1 MERLEFTFTVQ
12 SADNQKSNVLCITS
26 IGTPYGHVYAVP
38 EEYQPVTLHK
48 EIMRQPAFNKVKNSL
63 TRRHQTRKIWIK
75 LTEELTNIYL
85 DEGGNLQIGEFYPEE
100 IKEKPKDGSQASEQ
114 PLMKLLE
121 KLLEKSQIQSE
132 SRSIGKIAQQFM
144 IEKFDGRNSNAD
156 QWIASFEKECERF
169 DISDDG
175 KKIEI
180 LKSFMDKGAADWYSC
195 TLLKLTIEANWEEW
209 KRIFCETFA
218 SKGWSR
224 IRYTLS
230 FKYQTGLLLDYAIKK
245 EKLLLEVRK
254 SIDDGTLI
262 DLIATGLPNFVA
274 DRIDREKLKKTE
286 DLYNKIGKLE
296 HLVLK
301 KNSEI
306 RKNKN
311 YINKEK
317 TEKTPCETCKDK
329 GKGIRFHP
337 AAECWFKDKEYKTKH
352 INNSVLEVELSDEDP
367 KNS

>member
-1 MERLEFTFTVQ
+1 MDRLQFIFTVRGA
-12 SADNQKSNVLCITS
+12 ADMKTNVLCITS
-26 IGTPYGHVYAVP
+26 IGTPDGHVYAVP
-38 EEYQPVTLHK
+38 EEYQPATLHT
-48 EIMRQPAFNKVKNSL
+48 EIVKLPAFNKVKNSL
-63 TRRHQTRKIWIK
+63 TKRHQTRKIWIN
-75 LTEELTNIYL
+75 LTKALANTYL
-85 DEGGNLQIGEFYPEE
+85 DEGGNLQIGEFYLEE
-100 IKEKPKDGSQASEQ
+100 ILEKPEDGSQASEQ
-114 PLMKLLE
+114 PLMKILE

-132 SRSIGKIAQQFM
+132 SRSIGKIAERFM
-144 IEKFDGRNSNAD
+144 IERFDGRNSNAD
-156 QWIASFEKECERF
+156 QWIASFEKECGRF

-195 TLLKLTIEANWEEW
+195 TLLKLTIEADWGEW
-209 KRIFCETFA
+209 KRVFCETFV

-224 IRYTLS
+224 IRYALS

-245 EKLLLEVRK
+245 EKLLLEVRN

-274 DRIDREKLKKTE
+274 DRIDREKLRKTE
-286 DLYNKIGKLE
+286 DLYNEIGKLE
-296 HLVLK
+296 HLVHK
-301 KNSEI
+301 RNFEI

-317 TEKTPCETCKDK
+317 TERTPCETCKNK

-337 AAECWFKDKEYKTKH
+337 VAECWFKDKEHETKH
-352 INNSVLEVELSDEDP
+352 INSSVLEVEVSDEDP
-367 KNS
+367 KN